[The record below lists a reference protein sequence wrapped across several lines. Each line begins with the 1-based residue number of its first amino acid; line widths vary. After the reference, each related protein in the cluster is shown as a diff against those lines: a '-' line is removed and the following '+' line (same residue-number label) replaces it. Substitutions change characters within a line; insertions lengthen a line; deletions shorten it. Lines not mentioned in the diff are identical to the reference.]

1 MSEIDWKHRLS
12 ALGSQIMMR
21 EKWRS
26 IGQSQ
31 DTMWEAQAII
41 TFPPPTHPPP
51 PLQVPIFL
59 LPGHYCLPTRFPC
72 LQVHLEEGR
81 ALPRP
86 GFVFNSH
93 ATANDHDLT
102 KGRPLMYGTLMML
115 STQMLSGE
123 KSVWDWWGQMF
134 RRQQHLSQIRQQ
146 WASSGQQQEDKDW
159 VGTRVV

>member
-1 MSEIDWKHRLS
+1 
-12 ALGSQIMMR
+12 MMR

-102 KGRPLMYGTLMML
+102 KGRPLMNGTMMML
-115 STQMLSGE
+115 STQLLSGE
-123 KSVWDWWGQMF
+123 KSYMCEVG
-134 RRQQHLSQIRQQ
+134 
-146 WASSGQQQEDKDW
+146 EDKCFEDSNI
-159 VGTRVV
+159 

>member
-1 MSEIDWKHRLS
+1 
-12 ALGSQIMMR
+12 MMR

-41 TFPPPTHPPP
+41 TFPPPTHLPRPSS
-51 PLQVPIFL
+51 IFL

-72 LQVHLEEGR
+72 LQVHLEEGT

-102 KGRPLMYGTLMML
+102 KGRPLMKGTMMML
-115 STQMLSGE
+115 STQLGRKATCVRLVRTNVSKTATSEPDQTTMG
-123 KSVWDWWGQMF
+123 V
-134 RRQQHLSQIRQQ
+134 Q
-146 WASSGQQQEDKDW
+146 WSAAG
-159 VGTRVV
+159 R